1 MLKKFKINER
11 IDLRLSLYPSF
22 ASVLFTQLD
31 NETLLKDLGY
41 GKGLRIRVHRHEVEC
56 EGVLCDD
63 ELIKEWIGIW
73 FNPYNYLDKAKR
85 SKKYVIE
92 KLIDLYNGVRI
103 ITSSVDWKI
112 ILVAVFLS
120 RRTDYHVNVV
130 RWVKT
135 IFRDTYI
142 ENNID
147 TVIKRI
153 DVAGKSYQLKQ
164 LKSSISSLFNINF
177 NERPWSLRRELLLKK
192 YVGPKVVDA
201 FLLFTKKGTVF
212 TPSDIHYQRFVRN
225 LNLVDKKLGIP
236 MKNICLRYGANCFD
250 CLFRNNCLTGWSIS
264 VFGELSGWV
273 QTIAYIH
280 DKMFC
285 SRNLC
290 MKCKLRNLCMH

>member
-22 ASVLFTQLD
+22 ASALFIQLD

-41 GKGLRIRVHRHEVEC
+41 GKGLKIRVRCNEVVC

-73 FNPYNYLDKAKR
+73 FNPYDYLDKVKR
-85 SKKYVIE
+85 SRRWIIE
-92 KLIDLYNGVRI
+92 KLINLYNGVRI
-103 ITSSVDWKI
+103 ITSSIDWKI
-112 ILVAVFLS
+112 ILAAVFLS

-130 RWVKT
+130 RWIKT
-135 IFRDTYI
+135 IFKDTYI
-142 ENNID
+142 ENTD
-147 TVIKRI
+147 TIIERI

-164 LKSSISSLFNINF
+164 LKLSIDSLFNVNF
-177 NERPWSLRRELLLKK
+177 NEEPWILRRELLLRK

-201 FLLFTKKGTVF
+201 FLLFTKKGSVF
-212 TPSDIHYQRFVRN
+212 TPSDIHYQRFVKN
-225 LNLVDKKLGIP
+225 LNLVNRKLGIP
-236 MKNICLRYGANCFD
+236 MKNMCLRYGANCFD
-250 CLFRNNCLTGWSIS
+250 CPFRDNCLTGWSIS

-285 SRNLC
+285 SRKLC
-290 MKCKLRNLCMH
+290 MKCGLRDLCMH